1 MVNHGF
7 RLDGVDIAD
16 GVVGHATEVLD
27 ISEVKALL
35 DAGSN
40 HPFSQAELDYA
51 RATSDPERR
60 LAARL
65 AAKRAAAKLLGVD
78 PQDVE
83 VLRRRGSPP
92 RLGLSK
98 RATARLAE
106 MGADRTLVSLTHGRE
121 QAAAAVLLL
130 KGGA

>member
-1 MVNHGF
+1 VGS
-7 RLDGVDIAD
+7 AD
-16 GVVGHATEVLD
+16 DVVGHATEVLD

-35 DAGSN
+35 DQGAG
-40 HPFSQAELDYA
+40 HPFTEAEMDYA

-65 AAKRAAAKLLGVD
+65 AAKRAASRLLGVE
-78 PQDVE
+78 PRDVE
-83 VLRRRGSPP
+83 VLRRRGGPP
-92 RLGLSK
+92 RLGLSA
-98 RATARLAE
+98 RAQARLLDL
-106 MGADRTLVSLTHGRE
+106 GADRTLVSLTHGRD